1 MGFFEHIT
9 VYKILGIVFIIAGA
23 LLGFLCK
30 KFASLSKNKEE
41 AYQNKLSWIYK
52 IAGLGLV
59 VAAFIMI
66 LNA

>member
-1 MGFFEHIT
+1 MEFFANLT
-9 VYKILGIVFIIAGA
+9 VLKVLGIIFIIAGA

-30 KFASLSKNKEE
+30 RFASLSSNKDE
-41 AYQNKLSWIYK
+41 AYQNKLAWIYK

>member
-1 MGFFEHIT
+1 MEFFANLT
-9 VYKILGIVFIIAGA
+9 VLKVLGIIFIIAGA

-30 KFASLSKNKEE
+30 RFASLSSNKDK
-41 AYQNKLSWIYK
+41 AYQNKLAWIYK